1 MTTEDNNSRAPMIRI
16 AVAVA
21 IIAVVAAVAIFMV
34 QKQRGDDEQ
43 SAKQELSEISE
54 SVEASSSAEAARPT
68 TAEPTTTSAPQNGSQ
83 SDTATTDERSGPQGG
98 GNFGKDP
105 VEESTLQSMVD
116 AANAFSV
123 AFFETSFTSDE
134 QVQSVLAPMS
144 TTSMA
149 DKLKTVAFY
158 NMPDDTVDTE
168 RTKVYSTGTS
178 DALVDTYTA
187 NNKNL
192 RVYLVKE
199 NDNWKVSDYGV
210 RDSTN

>member
-1 MTTEDNNSRAPMIRI
+1 MIRI
-16 AVAVA
+16 
-21 IIAVVAAVAIFMV
+21 VAAVAVIAVVVAVVIFMV
-34 QKQRGDDEQ
+34 QKQRGDDKQ
-43 SAKQELSEISE
+43 SAEQELAEISE

-68 TAEPTTTSAPQNGSQ
+68 STEPSTDPTPQSGSQ
-83 SDTATTDERSGPQGG
+83 SATATTAERSGPQGS

-105 VEESTLQSMVD
+105 VDEAALQSMVD

-123 AFFETSFTSDE
+123 AFFETDFTSDE

-144 TTSMA
+144 TTALS

-158 NMPDDTVDTE
+158 NMPDDTVDTD
-168 RTKVYSTGTS
+168 RTAVYSTGTS
-178 DALVDTYTA
+178 DALVDTYTTS
-187 NNKNL
+187 NKNL

-199 NDNWKVSDYGV
+199 NDSWKVSDYGV